1 MLLQDNLIS
10 KLTIYLNF
18 IRASKNY
25 VGNGDCIYIQS
36 LKKENLLVQY
46 ESKTLIVMQREKFK
60 LQAGAFEVF
69 LEGRRSKSKLHACM
83 SEISS
88 EIRLY
93 YKEVTKYYEFF
104 HLIIDSCAQNMT
116 VQSQSSILHD
126 VLKQDKYNVRT
137 KTML

>member
-1 MLLQDNLIS
+1 
-10 KLTIYLNF
+10 
-18 IRASKNY
+18 
-25 VGNGDCIYIQS
+25 
-36 LKKENLLVQY
+36 
-46 ESKTLIVMQREKFK
+46 
-60 LQAGAFEVF
+60 
-69 LEGRRSKSKLHACM
+69 M